1 MTFRHSNAKMPFGR
15 FTGQTVRKSA
25 AGLLSLLM
33 LTVVLFSA
41 FFIAAEAGHDCTEED
56 CPICACIQLC
66 ENTLHHMSEGET
78 AQLIAVVP
86 VLIFLFSATL
96 TVCVLPRE
104 TPVTN
109 KVRLNN

>member
-1 MTFRHSNAKMPFGR
+1 MIFRHSNDKIPSGP
-15 FTGQTVRKSA
+15 FTGKTVRKRA
-25 AGLLSLLM
+25 AGILSLLM
-33 LTVVLFSA
+33 LSVVLFSA

-56 CPICACIQLC
+56 CPICACVQLC
-66 ENTLHHMSEGET
+66 ENTLHHMSDGET
-78 AQLIAVVP
+78 AQFVAVVP
-86 VLIFLFSATL
+86 VLIFLFSAPL